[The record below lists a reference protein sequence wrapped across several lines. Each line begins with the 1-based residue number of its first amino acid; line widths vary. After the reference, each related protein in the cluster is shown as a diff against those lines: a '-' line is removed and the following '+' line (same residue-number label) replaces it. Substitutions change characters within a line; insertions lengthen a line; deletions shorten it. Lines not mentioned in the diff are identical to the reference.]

1 LVQWSHVIHQP
12 ACEVRALGWCNISR
26 AQSTLQ
32 EGRLS
37 NGDVLLVEQRLAKEN
52 MTAQYT
58 AAKAALKASTLTG
71 IVLFCTLLSA
81 CGVGGGPDEQGATGT
96 GGTSFLPDTDP
107 PPTAAGAG
115 TGVAGLGHGPAPLDL
130 GTSANY
136 VILSVSALTN
146 QPTSTV
152 TGTVGLTKAA
162 GSQIGLSC
170 GEVSGQIVS
179 RDSTRRACGLTDA
192 AGLTQAEVD
201 ADNAYLDAVGRVP
214 DYSELG
220 DGNIGGLNL
229 GPATYFWS
237 TAVSIPSNLILTGGP
252 NDVWIFQIKQGLDV
266 SPGVQIILKGG
277 ASAQNVYWVPT
288 FEVQLHEGSQTR
300 GILLPAASV
309 VMGAGASV
317 NGKLL
322 AFAVHLDQNTVGP

>member
-1 LVQWSHVIHQP
+1 MTTDNP
-12 ACEVRALGWCNISR
+12 AV
-26 AQSTLQ
+26 
-32 EGRLS
+32 
-37 NGDVLLVEQRLAKEN
+37 
-52 MTAQYT
+52 
-58 AAKAALKASTLTG
+58 KAMLKVSTLTG
-71 IVLFCTLLSA
+71 IVLLCAFLSG
-81 CGVGGGPDEQGATGT
+81 CGVGGDTGAQGATGA
-96 GGTSFLPDTDP
+96 GGNLSVPDPDP

-115 TGVAGLGHGPAPLDL
+115 TGVAGLGSGPAPLDL
-130 GTSANY
+130 GTSANF
-136 VILSVSALTN
+136 VILSVSVLSN
-146 QPTSTV
+146 QPPSTV
-152 TGTVGLTKAA
+152 IGNVGLTKAS

-170 GEVSGQIVS
+170 SEVSGQIVS
-179 RDSTRRACGLTDA
+179 RDSTRRACGVTDA
-192 AGLTQAEVD
+192 SGLAQAEVD
-201 ADNAYLDAVGRVP
+201 ADNAYLDATGRAP
-214 DYSELG
+214 AYSELG

-237 TAVSIPSNLILTGGP
+237 TAVSIPSNITLTGGP
-252 NDVWIFQIKQGLDV
+252 NDVWIFQIAQGLEV